1 MATVIKAASHDCAA
15 NTRPFAFDD
24 LVDGAAEHLE
34 RVRRQAAE
42 ILAGAEQE
50 AIAIRRQA
58 EGQGRAAALQA
69 ADEVLEEKV
78 GQRLATLDAALNQ
91 VIERIDAGRAE
102 WLAHWER
109 TAVRVATSIA
119 ARVIRREVQR
129 TPEITLALVREAL
142 ELAAGSADIQLRLH
156 PQDLSALGPH
166 VTRLTA
172 ELARLGKPEIVADA
186 NIEPGGCR
194 IDTRHGSIDQ
204 QFAAQLAR
212 IEQEL
217 S

>member
-1 MATVIKAASHDCAA
+1 MATVIKAASPGCAA
-15 NTRPFAFDD
+15 NARAFAFDD
-24 LVDGAAEHLE
+24 LGDGALEHLE

-50 AIAIRRQA
+50 AIAICRRA
-58 EGQGRAAALQA
+58 EEQGRAAALEA
-69 ADEVLEEKV
+69 ADKVLEEQV
-78 GQRLATLDAALNQ
+78 GQRLDTLIPALSQ
-91 VIERIDAGRAE
+91 AVERIEAARAE

-119 ARVIRREVQR
+119 ARVIRREVVR
-129 TPEITLALVREAL
+129 APEITLALVREAL
-142 ELAAGSADIQLRLH
+142 ELAAGSADVQLRLH
-156 PQDLSALGPH
+156 PHDLSALGPQ
-166 VTRLTA
+166 VARLAA

-186 NIEPGGCR
+186 GIEPGSCR

-212 IEQEL
+212 IEEEL

>member
-1 MATVIKAASHDCAA
+1 MATVIKAASLDNAA
-15 NTRPFAFDD
+15 SARAFAFDD
-24 LVDGAAEHLE
+24 LGDGGPEYLV

-50 AIAIRRQA
+50 AIAIRRRA
-58 EGQGRAAALQA
+58 EDQGRAAALEA

-78 GQRLATLDAALNQ
+78 GQRLASLAAALNQ
-91 VIERIDAGRAE
+91 SIERIDAARAD
-102 WLAHWER
+102 WLGHWER

-119 ARVIRREVQR
+119 SRVIRREVER
-129 TPEITLALVREAL
+129 TPEITLTLVREAL
-142 ELAAGSADIQLRLH
+142 ELAAGSADVQLRLH
-156 PQDLSALGPH
+156 PRDLSALGPH
-166 VTRLTA
+166 IKQLAA
-172 ELARLGKPEIVADA
+172 ELARLGKPEIVADS

>member
-1 MATVIKAASHDCAA
+1 MATVIKAASPDCAA
-15 NTRPFAFDD
+15 SARAFAFDD
-24 LVDGAAEHLE
+24 LGDSSAEYLD

-58 EGQGRAAALQA
+58 EDQCRAAALEA

-78 GQRLATLDAALNQ
+78 GQRIVSLAAALNQ
-91 VIERIDAGRAE
+91 AIERIETARAE
-102 WLAHWER
+102 WLSHWER

-119 ARVIRREVQR
+119 SRVIRREVER

-142 ELAAGSADIQLRLH
+142 ELAAGSADVQLRLH
-156 PQDLSALGPH
+156 PRDLSALGPH
-166 VTRLTA
+166 VAQLAA

-186 NIEPGGCR
+186 SIEPGGCR